1 MYEGVF
7 FVFKEKMQHSTQDV
21 YMQYVAC
28 QEGNR
33 ICDIAFRNQG
43 ELVDRVTPQG
53 LEVLRH
59 TAAHV
64 LAQAVKRL
72 YPSAQVTIGPVIED
86 GFYYD
91 FLTEKPFQEVDLTLI
106 EKEMHRIVQENFPIQ
121 RSEWSKENAI
131 AYFLDRGEPF
141 KAQIVRDLPDDVPI
155 SVYAQGEFTDLCRG
169 PHCPS
174 TGYLK
179 DAFKIRKLSGS
190 YWRGD
195 SKGQP
200 LQRIYGTAWATKEDL
215 DAYMYRIAEAE
226 RRDHRKMGRAM
237 DLFHFQE
244 EAPGCVFWHPY
255 GWTLY
260 RILQDYLRE
269 RLERDYQ
276 EVNTPQLVSKSLW
289 QASGHW
295 EQYHE
300 NMFALTYHD
309 TDFAL
314 KPMNC
319 PCHVQIF
326 NQGIKSYKDLPL
338 RLAEFG
344 SCHRNEPSG
353 ALSGLMRVRNFTQ
366 DDAHIFCT
374 AEHIASETEQFCALL
389 QSVYSDL
396 GFTDFIVRFATRPS
410 KRLGDDTLWDRAEE
424 SLREGADR
432 AKLVYEL
439 HPGEGAF
446 YGPKLEFVLKDSL
459 GRLWQ
464 CGTLQVDFVLPERL
478 KAGYIDHE
486 GTQKSVVMLH
496 RAILGSIERFMGVL
510 LEHYAG
516 RLPLWLAPVQVVV
529 CSISE
534 KAQAYAQEVYT
545 AFNQAGLRVE
555 CDIHNEK
562 IGHKIRQHTLR
573 KVGCIAVV
581 GVKEADGNRVNL
593 RIGEKEISVSM
604 DQAIL
609 MLQEC
614 VNNKVVLQ

>member
-1 MYEGVF
+1 MCKVIG
-7 FVFKEKMQHSTQDV
+7 KKMQHSIQDAD
-21 YMQYVAC
+21 MRYVAC
-28 QEGNR
+28 HEGGKV
-33 ICDIAFRNQG
+33 CDLGGRDSDT
-43 ELVDRVTPQG
+43 LVERSSKEG

-64 LAQAVKRL
+64 MAQAVKRL
-72 YPSAQVTIGPVIED
+72 YPDAQVTIGPVIED

-91 FLTEKPFQEVDLTLI
+91 FLPEKPFQEADLSRI
-106 EKEMHRIVQENFPIQ
+106 EAEMQKIVQENFSIH
-121 RSEWSKENAI
+121 RSEWSEEEAV
-131 AYFLDRGEPF
+131 AYFLERCEPF
-141 KAQIVRDLPDDVPI
+141 KAQIVRDLPKDGPI
-155 SVYAQGEFTDLCRG
+155 SVYSQGEFIDLCRG

-179 DAFKIRKLSGS
+179 EGFKLLRVSGS

-200 LQRIYGTAWATKEDL
+200 LQRIYGTAWASKEDL
-215 DAYMYRIAEAE
+215 EAYLYRIAEAE
-226 RRDHRKMGRAM
+226 KRDHRKVAKAM
-237 DLFHFQE
+237 DLFHVQE

-260 RILQDYLRE
+260 RTLQTYIRD
-269 RLERDYQ
+269 RLESSYK
-276 EVNTPQLVSKSLW
+276 EVNTPQLVSQSLW

-295 EQYHE
+295 DQYQE
-300 NMFALTYHD
+300 NMFALEHND
-309 TDFAL
+309 VQFAL

-353 ALSGLMRVRNFTQ
+353 ALSGLMRVRNFVQ

-374 AEHIASETEQFCALL
+374 PEHIASETQQFCALL
-389 QSVYSDL
+389 QSVYQDL
-396 GFTDFIVRFATRPS
+396 GFTDFLIRFATRPE
-410 KRLGDDTLWDRAEE
+410 KRLGADNVWDIAER
-424 SLREGADR
+424 SLKEGAEQ
-432 AKLVYEL
+432 ANLVCEL

-478 KAGYIDHE
+478 GANYVDAQGV
-486 GTQKSVVMLH
+486 QRPVVMLH
-496 RAILGSIERFMGVL
+496 RAILGSFERFMGVL

-516 RLPLWLAPVQVVV
+516 RLPLWLAPVQSVV

-534 KAQAYAQEVYT
+534 KAQEYAQEVC
-545 AFNQAGLRVE
+545 AQLQAEGIRAE
-555 CDIHNEK
+555 CDIQNEK
-562 IGHKIRQHTLR
+562 IGHKIRSHALR

-581 GVKEADGNRVNL
+581 GVKEAASGCVNL
-593 RIGEKEISVSM
+593 RIGEKEHLVSVTEAVSM
-604 DQAIL
+604 LKQAIDQKII
-609 MLQEC
+609 LQ
-614 VNNKVVLQ
+614 